1 MKHPKKPVRR
11 LCAAGLLAVLA
22 AVGWYENYT
31 VRVLTQ
37 TIASAR
43 LPEGFD
49 GFRIA
54 QIADLHARE
63 FGTDNAQL
71 IDAGKLVLI
80 HITDTGRVIY
90 GKEETSGQKKFDEVD
105 TANGTVTFTTDS
117 CSPFVLAHKAGV
129 SVKGKVA
136 SYNGSHDFTVT
147 LYQTGSNTMVGTPL
161 TVSGNGATEQEFTI
175 PTVAPGTYDL
185 VVSKPGHLK
194 YTVKNVVVE
203 TTDLDLT
210 AMAEKPFS
218 TIKLLCG
225 DVDGDGQIN
234 VTDLNKVWDAANF
247 NKDANNAT
255 NKLTDLDGD
264 GSVNVTDLN
273 ILWDAAN
280 FNKGMDNCT
289 FQFK

>member
-1 MKHPKKPVRR
+1 
-11 LCAAGLLAVLA
+11 
-22 AVGWYENYT
+22 
-31 VRVLTQ
+31 
-37 TIASAR
+37 
-43 LPEGFD
+43 
-49 GFRIA
+49 
-54 QIADLHARE
+54 
-63 FGTDNAQL
+63 
-71 IDAGKLVLI
+71 
-80 HITDTGRVIY
+80 
-90 GKEETSGQKKFDEVD
+90 
-105 TANGTVTFTTDS
+105 
-117 CSPFVLAHKAGV
+117 
-129 SVKGKVA
+129 
-136 SYNGSHDFTVT
+136 
-147 LYQTGSNTMVGTPL
+147 MVGTPL

-175 PTVAPGTYDL
+175 LNVEAGTYDL
-185 VVSKPGHLK
+185 VVTKSAHLT

-210 AMAEKPFS
+210 AMAEKPYS

-247 NKDANNAT
+247 NKAALSAT

-264 GSVNVTDLN
+264 GNVNVTDLN